1 MKLLGL
7 NLGRYKLVINLKYKK
22 DKSYNITIY
31 PFLFYISKYSFK
43 VFISLNGLLQLL
55 PSHK

>member
-7 NLGRYKLVINLKYKK
+7 NLGRYKLVVNLKYKK
-22 DKSYNITIY
+22 DKSYDITIY
-31 PFLFYISKYSFK
+31 PFLFYTSKYSFK
-43 VFISLNGLLQLL
+43 VLISLNGLLQLL